1 MSSLNSPWRIPL
13 LVSHFSPFKTG
24 LLFSLRC
31 YYISVMAL
39 FAMLALVSENSTRT
53 MEVLTLSDSLV
64 GAIVLTD
71 ISGAERDVGFSDFS
85 IDSGFPPEEG
95 ATFI

>member
-1 MSSLNSPWRIPL
+1 MSSLNGPWRIPL
-13 LVSHFSPFKTG
+13 LVSHFSLFKTG
-24 LLFSLRC
+24 LLFSLPC

-39 FAMLALVSENSTRT
+39 FAILALVSENSTRS
-53 MEVLTLSDSLV
+53 MEALTSDSLV